1 MTAST
6 TIIHCKRLITLWRYD
21 SAGIEDY
28 WLCLAH
34 RSGSNGVLCLM
45 SAGLYQEFFECDDN
59 WVISSVKPIE
69 FKRVRNPAQ
78 VRQSDPL
85 DRRRIFDLP
94 ILPHSNTPLRLRSK
108 FRASKAS
115 LGGRSKQP
123 PLYLDSLPC
132 NQQNADYMIFLR
144 DIA

>member
-6 TIIHCKRLITLWRYD
+6 TIIRCKRLITLWRYD

-34 RSGSNGVLCLM
+34 RSESNGVLCLM

-69 FKRVRNPAQ
+69 FNQIQGYVFKRVRNPAQ
-78 VRQSDPL
+78 VRQSDPP
-85 DRRRIFDLP
+85 DRRRIFDFP
-94 ILPHSNTPLRLRSK
+94 ILHY
-108 FRASKAS
+108 ASGLS
-115 LGGRSKQP
+115 SEP
-123 PLYLDSLPC
+123 
-132 NQQNADYMIFLR
+132 
-144 DIA
+144 